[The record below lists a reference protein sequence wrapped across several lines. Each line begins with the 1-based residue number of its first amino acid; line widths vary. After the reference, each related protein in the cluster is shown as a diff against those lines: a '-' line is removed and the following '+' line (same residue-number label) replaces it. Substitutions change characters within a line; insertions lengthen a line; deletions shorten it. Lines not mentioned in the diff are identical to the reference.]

1 MPFLAKPCAWSVHF
15 FRQGS
20 RFAPINANPA
30 ALTARTAGA
39 FPRHEGHL
47 FLLSRSAAHRRK
59 QKPQIQKGVI
69 SQMKTATKGPL
80 FPFGQIVATPG
91 EFLARNGCGECGEL
105 DEHDRKENQLSLEH
119 GFRILSVYRTL
130 ADARLWSSP
139 KPIAPS
145 PRFFFLKSIE

>member
-91 EFLARNGCGECGEL
+91 EFLARNGSGEWGEL

-130 ADARLWSSP
+130 ADARLWVITEADRSVTTILLP
-139 KPIAPS
+139 P
-145 PRFFFLKSIE
+145 EH

>member
-91 EFLARNGCGECGEL
+91 EFLARNGSGENSTNTTA
-105 DEHDRKENQLSLEH
+105 RKIN
-119 GFRILSVYRTL
+119 SVSNMVSEFSASIAHWRTL
-130 ADARLWSSP
+130 GFGSSP